1 MDWNLTGGTYSVTD
15 SLHEELVLT
24 QTPPMSGSGH
34 DMTLRNRPYPSTSS
48 STVKPADLLSEGVE
62 LTLGELEDMAVRQ
75 QGQIDSQRQLIAAK
89 EQRLRFLKQYEARHQ
104 QVAAEHERLRR
115 LRDRVE
121 QQEMKLRKLRA
132 LRGQVDQNKTNNV
145 SLSSDL
151 ESIRAL
157 FNEKEKE
164 LCMAVAKVEELTH
177 QLEELKKGR
186 THQPSHPHLS
196 TELENLRRELM
207 YHNKLSEQQSV
218 RLHQQR
224 ETLNKK
230 QAEVNSVD
238 LRISELQ
245 ERLQRKR
252 LLNQQLAS
260 QLNSNI
266 NASQHQLPGKQQ
278 LVSQAQMNVNC
289 LFRSMTSSNIA
300 AVAPYLHVPSKPNQD
315 NTHLMF
321 QNQRQIESGHNHDRY
336 TCGKLEDPRTQMK
349 NKASEMTNHLDNVE
363 NKIPE
368 FSANKSDPKYQTLPY
383 NTKFAVNYLANTQ
396 NQNFKSMTRKPG
408 EGNENLSPGGSG
420 SESSGSSSMI
430 KEQLVHSI
438 PIPSHVSKG
447 LAVPA
452 SRNYITRSGSN
463 TSHTQSSNSK
473 PVSSVAPTALHEQQ
487 QALLFQAASTKVH
500 PVQPITSQ
508 HVKENKGERVESHI
522 ESETLSPK
530 PALPPKPAVPIKNIN
545 MPPPP
550 PRQSNTNATDSNEDE
565 SKNNNNNNMETS
577 KNTLDMVKTG
587 QLEQRIFNLNLR
599 DTDNNKRLNGSI
611 AISTQELDSSQARR
625 ATLSVVTKDTSPPP
639 LPTTEP
645 PSDDNINNN
654 VDHSTQDN
662 ANAAEK
668 SRTESS
674 EATDQTDKVNLIESS
689 SCSEASSNTQ
699 EIVDVK
705 SALKSGKFSKK
716 RCVSFDPLALLL
728 DASLE
733 GELELVMKTARLVKD
748 PSAANDEGITA
759 LHNAICAGHFDIVR
773 FLVQFGCDVNAQDSD
788 GWMPLHCAASCNNLA
803 MVRFLVEHGAC
814 IFSTTHSDHET
825 AAVKCEEDEE
835 GFEGCSEFLYS
846 VQEKLGI
853 LNNGAVYGLYDY
865 EANNSDELSFQTGE
879 CIIVLRKGDEN
890 EREWWWSKL
899 NNKEGYVPRNLLGL
913 YPRVQPAITQ
923 Q

>member
-1 MDWNLTGGTYSVTD
+1 
-15 SLHEELVLT
+15 
-24 QTPPMSGSGH
+24 
-34 DMTLRNRPYPSTSS
+34 MTLRNRPYPSS
-48 STVKPADLLSEGVE
+48 STLKPADLLSEGVE

-75 QGQIDSQRQLIAAK
+75 QAQIDSQRQLIAAK
-89 EQRLRFLKQYEARHQ
+89 EQRLRFLKQHEARHQ

-132 LRGQVDQNKTNNV
+132 LRGQVDQNKINNV

-177 QLEELKKGR
+177 QLEELKRGR

-196 TELENLRRELM
+196 AELENLRRELI
-207 YHNKLSEQQSV
+207 YHNKLSEQQNV

-224 ETLNKK
+224 ETLTKK

-266 NASQHQLPGKQQ
+266 SVSQHQLPGKQQ
-278 LVSQAQMNVNC
+278 LAAHNTALAQMNVNS

-300 AVAPYLHVPSKPNQD
+300 AVAPYLHVPSKPNLD
-315 NTHLMF
+315 NTHLLF
-321 QNQRQIESGHNHDRY
+321 PNQKHLESGHNHDRY
-336 TCGKLEDPRTQMK
+336 PPSKLEDPRSQMK
-349 NKASEMTNHLDNVE
+349 SKASENVNHVDNNSE
-363 NKIPE
+363 SKIPE
-368 FSANKSDPKYQTLPY
+368 FTANKSDPKYQTLPY

-396 NQNFKSMTRKPG
+396 NFKSMLRRPA
-408 EGNENLSPGGSG
+408 EGNENLSPAG
-420 SESSGSSSMI
+420 SESSGGSSVI

-438 PIPSHVSKG
+438 PIPSQVSKG
-447 LAVPA
+447 LAMPA
-452 SRNYITRSGSN
+452 SRNYMVRSGNQATSN
-463 TSHTQSSNSK
+463 MVPSSSNSNNNNYSNSTTIITSQSQGSNSSSQK

-487 QALLFQAASTKVH
+487 QTLVFQAASTKVN
-500 PVQPITSQ
+500 PVQPITLLSSSQ
-508 HVKENKGERVESHI
+508 HGKDNKGDRVESHT

-530 PALPPKPAVPIKNIN
+530 PALPPKPAVPIKS

-550 PRQSNTNATDSNEDE
+550 PRQSSSSGADANEEE
-565 SKNNNNNNMETS
+565 SKSSNNSETKKNNV
-577 KNTLDMVKTG
+577 DMVKTG

-599 DTDNNKRLNGSI
+599 DSESNKRVNGSI
-611 AISTQELDSSQARR
+611 AISTQELDSSQPRR
-625 ATLSVVTKDTSPPP
+625 ATLSIVTKDTSCPPP

-654 VDHSTQDN
+654 VEEVRLDN
-662 ANAAEK
+662 NKKEDSGK
-668 SRTESS
+668 TERQTESP
-674 EATDQTDKVNLIESS
+674 DQTDRVNITESAS
-689 SCSEASSNTQ
+689 PSDTGGSCQDMVE
-699 EIVDVK
+699 VK
-705 SALKSGKFSKK
+705 SALKSSKLSKK

-733 GELELVMKTARLVKD
+733 GELELVMKTARLVRD

-814 IFSTTHSDHET
+814 IFATTHSDHET

-865 EANNSDELSFQTGE
+865 EANHSDELSFKTGE
-879 CIIVLRKGDEN
+879 CIIVLRKGDEH
-890 EREWWWSKL
+890 EREWWWSKVQ
-899 NNKEGYVPRNLLGL
+899 NKEGYVPRNLLGL
-913 YPRVQPAITQ
+913 YPRVQPASPPQ
-923 Q
+923 

>member
-1 MDWNLTGGTYSVTD
+1 M
-15 SLHEELVLT
+15 
-24 QTPPMSGSGH
+24 SGH
-34 DMTLRNRPYPSTSS
+34 DMTLRNRPYPSS
-48 STVKPADLLSEGVE
+48 STLKAADLLTEGVE

-75 QGQIDSQRQLIAAK
+75 QAQIDSQRQLIAAK
-89 EQRLRFLKQYEARHQ
+89 EQRLRFLKQHEARHQ

-121 QQEMKLRKLRA
+121 QQELKLRKLRA
-132 LRGQVDQNKTNNV
+132 LRGQVDQNKMNNI

-177 QLEELKKGR
+177 QLEDLKRGR

-196 TELENLRRELM
+196 AELENLRRELM
-207 YHNKLSEQQSV
+207 YHNKLSEQQNV

-224 ETLNKK
+224 ETLTKK

-266 NASQHQLPGKQQ
+266 NSSQHQLPPGKQQ
-278 LVSQAQMNVNC
+278 LVAQNSQLTSAHINNVNS

-300 AVAPYLHVPSKPNQD
+300 AVAPYLHVPSKPNLD
-315 NTHLMF
+315 NTHAIF
-321 QNQRQIESGHNHDRY
+321 QNQRRIESGHNHDRY
-336 TCGKLEDPRTQMK
+336 PPSKLEDPRVQMK
-349 NKASEMTNHLDNVE
+349 NKASENLNLLDNGE
-363 NKIPE
+363 SKIPE
-368 FSANKSDPKYQTLPY
+368 FTANKSDPKYQTLPY

-396 NQNFKSMTRKPG
+396 SMKSMLRRPG
-408 EGNENLSPGGSG
+408 EGNENHSPAG
-420 SESSGSSSMI
+420 SESSGGSSMI

-438 PIPSHVSKG
+438 PIPSQVSKG

-452 SRNYITRSGSN
+452 SRNYMSRSGTQTMSSIN
-463 TSHTQSSNSK
+463 TNIALAPSSSNSNNSTTSQIQSSMNSQK

-487 QALLFQAASTKVH
+487 QALVFQAASTKVH
-500 PVQPITSQ
+500 PVQPITLMSTSQ
-508 HVKENKGERVESHI
+508 QLSSVKDNKNDRTESHTD
-522 ESETLSPK
+522 SETLSPK
-530 PALPPKPAVPIKNIN
+530 PALPPKPAVPIKST
-545 MPPPP
+545 PPPP
-550 PRQSNTNATDSNEDE
+550 PRQSNISSVDTNEE
-565 SKNNNNNNMETS
+565 EV
-577 KNTLDMVKTG
+577 KNTTQVVDAKGNLDMVKTG

-599 DTDNNKRLNGSI
+599 DSDNNKRLNGSI
-611 AISTQELDSSQARR
+611 AISTQELDGSQPRR
-625 ATLSVVTKDTSPPP
+625 ATLSIVTKDTSCPPP

-654 VDHSTQDN
+654 IEDIKEDKTSDF
-662 ANAAEK
+662 
-668 SRTESS
+668 STESP
-674 EATDQTDKVNLIESS
+674 DQTDRVINSS
-689 SCSEASSNTQ
+689 PSDSNNQ
-699 EIVDVK
+699 EIAEIK
-705 SALKSGKFSKK
+705 SALKSGKLGKK

-814 IFSTTHSDHET
+814 IFATTHSDHET

-853 LNNGAVYGLYDY
+853 LNNGAVYALYDY
-865 EANNSDELSFQTGE
+865 EANNTDELSFKTGE

-913 YPRVQPAITQ
+913 YPRVQPSATPQ
-923 Q
+923 

>member
-1 MDWNLTGGTYSVTD
+1 M
-15 SLHEELVLT
+15 
-24 QTPPMSGSGH
+24 SGH
-34 DMTLRNRPYPSTSS
+34 DMTLRNRPYPST

-75 QGQIDSQRQLIAAK
+75 QAQIDSQRQLIAAK
-89 EQRLRFLKQYEARHQ
+89 EQRLRFLKQHEARHQ

-132 LRGQVDQNKTNNV
+132 LRGQVDQNKINNV

-177 QLEELKKGR
+177 QLEELKRGR

-196 TELENLRRELM
+196 AELENLRRELM
-207 YHNKLSEQQSV
+207 YHNKLSEQQNV

-224 ETLNKK
+224 ETLSKK

-245 ERLQRKR
+245 ERLQKKR

-260 QLNSNI
+260 QL

-278 LVSQAQMNVNC
+278 LVAQAQMNVNC

-336 TCGKLEDPRTQMK
+336 PPGKLEDPRSQMK
-349 NKASEMTNHLDNVE
+349 TKAGEMTNHLDNVE

-368 FSANKSDPKYQTLPY
+368 FTANKSDPKYQTLPY

-396 NQNFKSMTRKPG
+396 NFKSMLRKPG
-408 EGNENLSPGGSG
+408 EGNDNLSPGGSG
-420 SESSGSSSMI
+420 SESSGGSSMI

-452 SRNYITRSGSN
+452 SRNYMTRPGSN
-463 TSHTQSSNSK
+463 MVPSTSSNSTSQTQSSNGSSSK

-508 HVKENKGERVESHI
+508 HVKENKGDRVESHT

-530 PALPPKPAVPIKNIN
+530 PALPPKPAVPIKN

-550 PRQSNTNATDSNEDE
+550 PRQNNVSATDSNEED
-565 SKNNNNNNMETS
+565 SKNNNNLENN
-577 KNTLDMVKTG
+577 KNNLDMVKTG

-599 DTDNNKRLNGSI
+599 DSDSNKRLNGSI

-625 ATLSVVTKDTSPPP
+625 ATLSIVTKDTSCPPP

-654 VDHSTQDN
+654 IEDIKLDNVSTD
-662 ANAAEK
+662 EK
-668 SRTESS
+668 TRTELPS
-674 EATDQTDKVNLIESS
+674 EATDQTDKVNIIESS
-689 SCSEASSNTQ
+689 SCSENSSSTQ

-705 SALKSGKFSKK
+705 SALKSGKISKK

-814 IFSTTHSDHET
+814 IFATTHSDHET

-853 LNNGAVYGLYDY
+853 LNNGAVYALYDY
-865 EANNSDELSFQTGE
+865 EANNSDELSFKTGE

-913 YPRVQPAITQ
+913 YPRVQPAVTQ

>member
-1 MDWNLTGGTYSVTD
+1 M
-15 SLHEELVLT
+15 
-24 QTPPMSGSGH
+24 SGH
-34 DMTLRNRPYPSTSS
+34 DMTLRNRPYPSS
-48 STVKPADLLSEGVE
+48 STVKPADLLTEGVE

-75 QGQIDSQRQLIAAK
+75 QAQIDSQRQLIAAK
-89 EQRLRFLKQYEARHQ
+89 EQRLRFLKQHEARHQ

-177 QLEELKKGR
+177 QLEDLKRGR

-196 TELENLRRELM
+196 AELENLRRELM
-207 YHNKLSEQQSV
+207 YHNKLSEQQNV

-224 ETLNKK
+224 ETLTKK

-266 NASQHQLPGKQQ
+266 NASQHQLPPGKQQ
-278 LVSQAQMNVNC
+278 LIAQNSALAQINVNS

-300 AVAPYLHVPSKPNQD
+300 AVAPYLHVPSKPNLD
-315 NTHLMF
+315 NTHAMF
-321 QNQRQIESGHNHDRY
+321 QNQRQVESGHNHDRY
-336 TCGKLEDPRTQMK
+336 PPSKMEDPRTHMK
-349 NKASEMTNHLDNVE
+349 HKASENVNLLNNNE
-363 NKIPE
+363 GKIPE

-396 NQNFKSMTRKPG
+396 NFKSMLRRPG
-408 EGNENLSPGGSG
+408 EGNENISPAG
-420 SESSGSSSMI
+420 SESSGGSSMI

-438 PIPSHVSKG
+438 PIPSQVSKG
-447 LAVPA
+447 LAIPA
-452 SRNYITRSGSN
+452 LRNYMSRPVNQTMSSMAPSN
-463 TSHTQSSNSK
+463 SSSNSTSISTSQTQSSSSNNNNVAK
-473 PVSSVAPTALHEQQ
+473 PISSVAPVALHEQQ
-487 QALLFQAASTKVH
+487 QALVFQAASTKVH
-500 PVQPITSQ
+500 PVQPITLVSSSHQ
-508 HVKENKGERVESHI
+508 INIGKDKADRVESHT
-522 ESETLSPK
+522 EGETLSPK
-530 PALPPKPAVPIKNIN
+530 PALPPKPAVPIKSS

-550 PRQSNTNATDSNEDE
+550 PRQSNATATDNTEEETKSINNVDAN
-565 SKNNNNNNMETS
+565 KNNVDN
-577 KNTLDMVKTG
+577 VKTG
-587 QLEQRIFNLNLR
+587 HIEQRIFNLNLR
-599 DTDNNKRLNGSI
+599 DTDNNKRINGSI
-611 AISTQELDSSQARR
+611 AISTQELDPSQPRR
-625 ATLSVVTKDTSPPP
+625 ATLSIITKDTSLPPP

-645 PSDDNINNN
+645 PSDDNLNNN
-654 VDHSTQDN
+654 VDTDKSDK
-662 ANAAEK
+662 EK
-668 SRTESS
+668 TTESP
-674 EATDQTDKVNLIESS
+674 DQTDRVTFVDNSS
-689 SCSEASSNTQ
+689 PSETSSTQ
-699 EIVDVK
+699 EITEVIK
-705 SALKSGKFSKK
+705 SALKSGKLGKK

-814 IFSTTHSDHET
+814 IFATTHSDHET

-853 LNNGAVYGLYDY
+853 LNNGAVYALYDY
-865 EANNSDELSFQTGE
+865 EANNQDELTFKTGE

-913 YPRVQPAITQ
+913 YPRVQPQ
-923 Q
+923 